1 MSPTIKRPSCQG
13 QFWTAFL
20 AVALIIASWS
30 SLTGQVTDHPSSV
43 GKSSA
48 ALPSDTPAADP
59 VAELEN
65 SRVGRLI
72 ERFTYAAIIGV
83 LLLCGMGLPL
93 PEEVP
98 ILTSAILS
106 QTGHLQ
112 PWWALGAC
120 MFGVMAG
127 DSIMFFLGRR
137 WGTHVLDHRL
147 SRKLLTVKRQKAIQK
162 YFDKYGARIIFGAR
176 FLPGIRAALFLSAG
190 TLRVTFWTFFA
201 MDGAAALLSI
211 PASFWLAYLFTDKIQ
226 ELLDLKEHVHFWAMG
241 ALGIGLL
248 IWLVAHRFWEKRH
261 RPASEQ
267 DNQPNTPQGNGV
279 SEPVDPLEAAHK

>member
-1 MSPTIKRPSCQG
+1 MLPATRRMSGKLELAAG
-13 QFWTAFL
+13 VL
-20 AVALIIASWS
+20 AVGLIAVAWSAPVAQDASS
-30 SLTGQVTDHPSSV
+30 PPTADN
-43 GKSSA
+43 A
-48 ALPSDTPAADP
+48 SDPAAPAPP
-59 VAELEN
+59 VSDMAAELEN
-65 SRVGRLI
+65 SQVGRLI

-127 DSIMFFLGRR
+127 DSLMFFLGRR

-147 SRKLLTVKRQKAIQK
+147 SRKLLTVERQQAIGR
-162 YFDKYGARIIFGAR
+162 YFDRYGAWIIFGAR

-190 TLRVTFWTFFA
+190 TMRVTFWTFIA

-211 PASFWLAYLFTDKIQ
+211 PTSFWLAYLFTDKLQ
-226 ELLDLKEHVHFWAMG
+226 ELLNLREHVHFWAMG
-241 ALGIGLL
+241 LLGAGLL
-248 IWLVAHRFWEKRH
+248 IWLVVHRFWEKRH
-261 RPASEQ
+261 PPAGVERVATANRPRSGTDEA
-267 DNQPNTPQGNGV
+267 
-279 SEPVDPLEAAHK
+279 VDPLAEPRP